1 MTLNKIIRVSVLL
14 FCFAFTSMAYGRQ
27 PLETLKQPINNILM
41 ILKDP
46 QYKAACKKNLQRDR
60 IFEIV
65 RGLFDFPTITKLALG
80 KYRKSFTPEQLKDL
94 TTVFTDLLGK
104 TYINKMLSEFKDE
117 EILYI
122 AEDMLTEKKAI
133 VKTRVLREK
142 GEIAVN
148 YRMHLRGGIWSVYDV
163 KAEGVSLVKNY
174 RTQFSQILFKEK
186 PEILIQKLQKKIE
199 EQEPKADAPQ
209 P

>member
-1 MTLNKIIRVSVLL
+1 MALNKIIRVSVLL
-14 FCFAFTSMAYGRQ
+14 LLVAFVSMAYGRQ
-27 PLETLKQPINNILM
+27 PLETLKPPINNILM

-46 QYKAACKKNLQRDR
+46 QYKGACKKNLQRDK

-94 TTVFTDLLGK
+94 TDVFTDLLGK
-104 TYINKMLSEFKDE
+104 TYINKMLSEFKNE
-117 EILYI
+117 EVLYI

-133 VKTRVLREK
+133 VKTRVLREQ
-142 GEIAVN
+142 GEMAVN
-148 YRMHLRGGIWSVYDV
+148 YRMHLHGGVWSVYDV

-186 PEILIQKLQKKIE
+186 PEILIQKLQEKLK
-199 EQEPKADAPQ
+199 EQEAETDAPQ

>member
-1 MTLNKIIRVSVLL
+1 MSLNKIIRVSVLL
-14 FCFAFTSMAYGRQ
+14 FFFAFISMAYGRQ
-27 PLETLKQPINNILM
+27 PMETLKPPINNILM

-46 QYKAACKKNLQRDR
+46 QYKAACKKNLQRDK

-94 TTVFTDLLGK
+94 TDVFTELLGK
-104 TYINKMLSEFKDE
+104 TYINKMLSEFKNE
-117 EILYI
+117 EVVYI
-122 AEDMLTEKKAI
+122 AADMLTEKKAI
-133 VKTRVLREK
+133 VKTKVLREK
-142 GEIAVN
+142 GEMAVN
-148 YRMHLRGGIWSVYDV
+148 YRMHLHGGVWSVYDV

-186 PEILIQKLQKKIE
+186 PEILIQKLQKKVK
-199 EQEPKADAPQ
+199 EQETKTDATQ